1 MSEFV
6 KIDFGALE
14 DQEVPYE
21 RKKRMLDTI
30 FYDIVPYRYED
41 GPRLFPAMGFY
52 TTLLYNRNDL
62 HDLWPFICRF
72 HSWISFLLDDA
83 ADYALDILRKVAA
96 ALSARKFVD
105 PVVLDMGRLSMEP
118 PEIPELD
125 TAVLR
130 SIEAPHLDFGMPG
143 PLDNDL
149 ALPAELQSTADL
161 ATALPDM
168 VDPYI
173 GSLDLPECEP
183 LSAPGALADAQ
194 LPIDGL
200 DDHIRMRTESTAQ
213 LHSQDPV
220 LAMELNQYP
229 TLAYHGIIQDMDH
242 FKQVND
248 AYECHLKRSAG
259 VSSVSDPSWPTTN
272 EKQTFY
278 VRELF
283 ESISDMSDFAEL
295 KTARE
300 ALARAGIEL
309 SPSSGTPAGDDIEIE
324 LLCWRLLS
332 AGLRSAG
339 NFRSPSLFYF
349 T

>member
-1 MSEFV
+1 MNEFI
-6 KIDFGALE
+6 KIDFAALK
-14 DQEVPYE
+14 DQGVPYE

-30 FYDIVPYRYED
+30 FNDKVPYRYED
-41 GPRLFPAMGFY
+41 GPRLFPDMGFY

-62 HDLWPFICRF
+62 QDLWPFICRF

-83 ADYALDILRKVAA
+83 ADYALDILGKAAA
-96 ALSARKFVD
+96 ALSARESVE
-105 PVVLDMGRLSMEP
+105 PVALDMGRLSIEP

-130 SIEAPHLDFGMPG
+130 SIEAPHLDFDMPG
-143 PLDNDL
+143 PLDNDI
-149 ALPAELQSTADL
+149 ALPAELQNTADL

-173 GSLDLPECEP
+173 GSLDLPECES

-194 LPIDGL
+194 LPIDGF
-200 DDHIRMRTESTAQ
+200 DDHIRMRRESTAQ
-213 LHSQDPV
+213 LHYQDPV
-220 LAMELNQYP
+220 LAMELNKSP

-248 AYECHLKRSAG
+248 AYECHVKRSAG
-259 VSSVSDPSWPTTN
+259 VSSVSDPSWPTTD

-283 ESISDMSDFAEL
+283 ESISDMSDFAEPKNWL
-295 KTARE
+295 ER
-300 ALARAGIEL
+300 
-309 SPSSGTPAGDDIEIE
+309 
-324 LLCWRLLS
+324 
-332 AGLRSAG
+332 
-339 NFRSPSLFYF
+339 
-349 T
+349 